1 MYYFGKQKKKEIKT
15 EKKRRGE
22 SEDGERGDP
31 PSGSRHCCQ
40 SGGLG
45 ELIPPASHVTVTP
58 LPPALQSAHPRPSAL
73 SRRCFMSLG

>member
-1 MYYFGKQKKKEIKT
+1 M
-15 EKKRRGE
+15 RM
-22 SEDGERGDP
+22 ERGVILLVGADTAA
-31 PSGSRHCCQ
+31 SQ
-40 SGGLG
+40 GGLG